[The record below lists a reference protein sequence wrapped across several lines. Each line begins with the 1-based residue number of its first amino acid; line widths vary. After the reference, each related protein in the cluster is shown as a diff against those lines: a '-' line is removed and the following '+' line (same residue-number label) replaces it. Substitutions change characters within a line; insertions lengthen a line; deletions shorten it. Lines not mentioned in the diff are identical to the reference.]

1 MKTTLLLAALLLSFT
16 ACGPCDLDEDE
27 PKKES
32 ENKIA
37 SDTLKVK

>member
-1 MKTTLLLAALLLSFT
+1 MKATLLLALFLLGFT

-32 ENKIA
+32 ETKIA
-37 SDTLKVK
+37 SDTLKIK